1 MAIVQA
7 RRRRS
12 ARCSMAASIMIL
24 AAQVL
29 AFGQAT
35 AQKETAPPQQ
45 KATAPAANPD
55 TWQRSKECAAQAD
68 KVRAR
73 KDGLLVDY
81 EKSIRDLAAALSVAQ
96 ALDAVVATSES
107 GKATPAAPITVLK
120 GLVNHYS
127 PKYGMCFI
135 AASYTLM
142 NVGPAT
148 GAPLNRTT
156 ATVLIDAFGGGLIAH
171 VDFSVCYIGG
181 KPGDCAEAKNKIDDL
196 MNN

>member
-1 MAIVQA
+1 
-7 RRRRS
+7 
-12 ARCSMAASIMIL
+12 MIL
-24 AAQVL
+24 AARVL

-35 AQKETAPPQQ
+35 AQKETAPVEK
-45 KATAPAANPD
+45 KATAPAATPD

-81 EKSIRDLAAALSVAQ
+81 EKSLRDLAAALSVAQ
-96 ALDAVVATSES
+96 ALDAVVATSKS
-107 GKATPAAPITVLK
+107 GKATPAAPVTVLK

-142 NVGPAT
+142 NVGPAA

-156 ATVLIDAFGGGLIAH
+156 ATLLLDAFGGGLIAH

-181 KPGDCAEAKNKIDDL
+181 KPGDCAEAKSKIDDL